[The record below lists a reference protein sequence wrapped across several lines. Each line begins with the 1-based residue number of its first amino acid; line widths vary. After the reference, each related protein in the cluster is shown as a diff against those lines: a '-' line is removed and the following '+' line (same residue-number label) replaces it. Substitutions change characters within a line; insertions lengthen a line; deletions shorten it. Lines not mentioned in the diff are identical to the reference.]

1 MTSTLRALLD
11 LQNPEPLLVPSVY
24 DGISTRVAIDLGF
37 EALYIGSYATGSTR
51 YGIPDIGYIN
61 VDDMADQVRRLGAL
75 SDLPVVVD
83 GEGGWGNPLHVARS
97 VKILEKSGAAAI
109 HLEDHEFGKHLS
121 TSPRLISVDD
131 MAGKLRA
138 AFDARTSEDVVIIAR
153 TDAAGEP
160 AVERA
165 LHYQE
170 LGADALLIAGPL
182 DEAQYASFMSQATVP
197 VFALDSPGSPMV
209 RDRHPSPSAI
219 IFWEPTHIAAEAAIR
234 SALHVVRETGT
245 TKSIPEFTDY
255 LAFDRFL
262 GVDPAIQDARRY
274 GLID

>member
-11 LQNPEPLLVPSVY
+11 QQNPEPLLIPSVY

-37 EALYIGSYATGSTR
+37 EALYIGSYATGSTK

-97 VKILEKSGAAAI
+97 VKILEKAGASAI
-109 HLEDHEFGKHLS
+109 HIEDHEFGKHLS
-121 TSPRLISVDD
+121 ASPRLISVDD
-131 MAGKLRA
+131 MAGKLQA
-138 AFDARTSEDVVIIAR
+138 ALDARASEDVIIIAR
-153 TDAAGEP
+153 TDATGDP

-165 LHYQE
+165 LQYQE

-182 DEAQYASFMSQATVP
+182 DEDQYASFMAQATVP
-197 VFALDSPGSPMV
+197 VFALDSPGSSMV
-209 RDRHPSPSAI
+209 RDRQPSASAI
-219 IFWEPTHIAAEAAIR
+219 IFWEPSHIAAEAAIR
-234 SALHVVRETGT
+234 SALHTVRETGT
-245 TKSIPEFTDY
+245 TRSIPEVTDY
-255 LAFDRFL
+255 VAFDRFL
-262 GVDPAIQDARRY
+262 GVGPAIEDARRY